1 MQCTIK
7 VVVGDTR
14 AVAPDASE
22 AERGKERRGPRFQ
35 NLAKAGAG
43 TTAAPNSSSDG
54 RPMRYVRG
62 AHVEPGTT
70 GVPASWESMQ
80 IHAITV
86 LSKKP
91 QNTPTKWSI
100 PGEFQPISTP
110 RAVAR
115 THLVGLLENAAA
127 VPPQN
132 APSATSS
139 ECMHP
144 FGTRTRSTMRAAL
157 LDASG

>member
-54 RPMRYVRG
+54 RLMRYVRG
-62 AHVEPGTT
+62 PHVEPGTT

-86 LSKKP
+86 LSKK
-91 QNTPTKWSI
+91 TPKHTNKMEH
-100 PGEFQPISTP
+100 PGRISTNF
-110 RAVAR
+110 
-115 THLVGLLENAAA
+115 NAARGDKD
-127 VPPQN
+127 
-132 APSATSS
+132 AP
-139 ECMHP
+139 
-144 FGTRTRSTMRAAL
+144 GRTP
-157 LDASG
+157 